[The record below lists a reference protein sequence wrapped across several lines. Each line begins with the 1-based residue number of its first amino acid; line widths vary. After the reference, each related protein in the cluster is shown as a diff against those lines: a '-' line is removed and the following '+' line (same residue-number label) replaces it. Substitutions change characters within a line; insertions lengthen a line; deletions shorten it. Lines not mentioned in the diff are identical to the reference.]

1 MDSVQIDNEVSL
13 WNDGWANFSYELW
26 TPSGFI
32 SLSQKRSS
40 SGHFEWYDDN
50 SLCIV
55 VCSKGYPENY
65 EKNIPIDNL
74 DKILLKSNEFIFHAG
89 TKNIDNKIVSNG
101 GRVLNFVVRSKNF
114 KKNRDR
120 AINLINQVNWVNGF
134 FRSDI
139 AHKVINEWE

>member
-1 MDSVQIDNEVSL
+1 MLIRSQPIEYGFELNEFDPFFNYRATEYMVE
-13 WNDGWANFSYELW
+13 NG
-26 TPSGFI
+26 
-32 SLSQKRSS
+32 LSEY
-40 SGHFEWYDDN
+40 FEWHDDN

-139 AHKVINEWE
+139 AHKVINE